1 MKLVDTILPVKP
13 LLSNLCTASFLS
25 ANICLYIKRK
35 PSILLSAIVKTLID
49 SFYILITFFLTIN
62 RPDKKPRATNTCII
76 SNEKSAAASSTGS
89 FGSYTP
95 AA

>member
-35 PSILLSAIVKTLID
+35 LSIFLSVIVMTIIY

-62 RPDKKPRATNTCII
+62 RPDQKTTATNTCII
-76 SNEKSAAASSTGS
+76 SNEESAAASSTGG
-89 FGSYTP
+89 FGTYSP